1 MDIKRISG
9 VFFVEYC
16 DNEDNNLEYIEIP
29 VPDDA
34 IEAVRNELEAVAIHA
49 YNEKETQRKEV
60 ISKANEVFK

>member
-9 VFFVEYC
+9 VFFVEYD
-16 DNEDNNLEYIEIP
+16 DNGNNCIEIP

-34 IEAVRNELEAVAIHA
+34 IEAMRNELEAIATHV
-49 YNEKETQRKEV
+49 YNEEKTRKKEV